1 MKRSPLLLA
10 VAAIGAVVLVV
21 AISSLAPK
29 PADTGLLK
37 PDDVQVTALGRQVYA
52 THCAAC
58 HGAKLE
64 ASQTGA
70 RETLKAA
77 CRHRRTMRPGTRG
90 TIPTRRSCVSR
101 SSALPRR
108 PIWRLTS
115 LRCLRTRVS

>member
-64 ASQTGA
+64 GQPDWRQRDAQG
-70 RETLKAA
+70 
-77 CRHRRTMRPGTRG
+77 CP
-90 TIPTRRSCVSR
+90 RRSNFDPPC
-101 SSALPRR
+101 
-108 PIWRLTS
+108 RLNFDPG
-115 LRCLRTRVS
+115 LVAGIA